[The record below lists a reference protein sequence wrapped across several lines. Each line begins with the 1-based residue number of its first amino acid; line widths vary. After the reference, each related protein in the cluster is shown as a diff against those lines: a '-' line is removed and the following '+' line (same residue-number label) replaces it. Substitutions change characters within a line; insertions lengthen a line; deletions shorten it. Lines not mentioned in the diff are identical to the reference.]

1 MDSLSVAILICFVL
15 VWAII
20 CLYGLHR
27 YWMVWLF
34 LRTRDRMSSKTP
46 GQRFETLP
54 SVTVQ
59 LPMFNERRVASR
71 IIEAAC
77 ALDYPAEKLQIQV
90 LDDSTDDS
98 ADVTRECCQRMGS
111 QGHDIEY
118 RHRLNRTG
126 YKAGALADGFATA
139 TGELIA
145 VFDADFVPPADFL
158 QSTVHH
164 FTDLGIGMV
173 QTRWGHLNRDQSI
186 LTRVQA
192 ILLDSHFVVEQTAR
206 ARNRRW
212 FNFNGT
218 AGIWRRRCIDEAGG
232 WQHDTL
238 TEDTDLSYRAQL
250 AGWKFEY
257 LPDVVCPAEIP
268 PTVSAFMGQQ
278 HRWNKGLTQ
287 TAIKLLPRI
296 LRSRASV
303 GVKFEALFHLTCATP
318 YIAVLLLVLLALPA
332 LLVVA
337 PLSGLG
343 VTATASL
350 AVVCLIFGFPAASLF
365 CVVGQVA
372 QRRSLLGSILMLPA
386 VMAIGVGV
394 NVLNTRAAIEAL
406 LGRQS
411 PFVRTPKFA
420 GSRTAEADP
429 VLKAIRRRVPDGI
442 AELALAALMVGCAVM
457 SLTNPNVLIGV
468 PFLVLF
474 AVGYFTIGLPSL
486 RDSLRSA

>member
-15 VWAII
+15 VWVII

-98 ADVTRECCQRMGS
+98 ADVTRECCQRMAS

-118 RHRLNRTG
+118 RHRLERTG

-173 QTRWGHLNRDQSI
+173 QTRWGHLNRDQSM

-192 ILLDSHFVVEQTAR
+192 MLLDSHFVVEQTAR
-206 ARNRRW
+206 ARNGRW

-218 AGIWRRRCIDEAGG
+218 GGIWRRRCIDEAGG

-296 LRSRASV
+296 LRSPASA

-332 LLVVA
+332 LLAVA
-337 PLSGLG
+337 PLSGLS
-343 VTATASL
+343 VTATLSL
-350 AVVCLIFGFPAASLF
+350 AAVCLVFGFPAASLF
-365 CVVGQVA
+365 CIAGQVA
-372 QRRSLLGSILMLPA
+372 QRRSLLGSILMMPA

-406 LGRQS
+406 LGHQS

-420 GSRTAEADP
+420 GSKKAETDP
-429 VLKAIRRRVPDGI
+429 VLKGIRRRLPAGI
-442 AELALAALMVGCAVM
+442 AELALGLLMVGCAAM
-457 SLTNPNVLIGV
+457 SLTNPSVLIGV